1 MVKSTNRRCSTC
13 RKKVP
18 AEEAITGA
26 LRAFC
31 SYECLQAYAKSDKGQ
46 KAVKSAYRKD
56 LSERKEKLKTAGDYT
71 KEAQAAFNK
80 FVRIRDAHK
89 PCISC
94 GNPLEHESLGGGY
107 DAGHYRSRGAASH
120 LRFNLLNVHAQC
132 KKCNRYLS
140 GNVTDYRI
148 GLVSRIGQN
157 MIDKLERD
165 NAPKKFTV
173 EYLKRVKSIFT
184 RRANLYERLR
194 NKRGCN

>member
-1 MVKSTNRRCSTC
+1 MKSTNRRCSTC

>member
-1 MVKSTNRRCSTC
+1 MKSTNRRCSTC

-165 NAPKKFTV
+165 NTPKKFTV

>member
-1 MVKSTNRRCSTC
+1 MKSTNRRCSTC

-107 DAGHYRSRGAASH
+107 DAGHYRSRGSASH

-165 NAPKKFTV
+165 NTPKKFTV

>member
-1 MVKSTNRRCSTC
+1 MKSTNRRCSTC

-80 FVRIRDAHK
+80 FIRIRDAHK

-165 NAPKKFTV
+165 NTPKKFTV

-194 NKRGCN
+194 NKMGCN